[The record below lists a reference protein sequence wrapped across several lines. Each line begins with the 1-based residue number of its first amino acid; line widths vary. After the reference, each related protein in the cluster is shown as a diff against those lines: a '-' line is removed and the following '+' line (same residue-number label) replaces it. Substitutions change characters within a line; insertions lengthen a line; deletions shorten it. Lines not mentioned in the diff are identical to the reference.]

1 MQVTDEMVEAAVETY
16 AANDPLG
23 MLMDGAAFHA
33 ALTAALAKAW
43 RPIESAPRDGR
54 RFFARRDNGYEFDYY
69 VVRWSVY
76 DTEYPWQAE
85 FNSYAEHRLDEWMPL
100 PAPPATKGA
109 GHV

>member
-1 MQVTDEMVEAAVETY
+1 MQVTDKMVEAAWEAYDNAPGHFT
-16 AANDPLG
+16 NSE
-23 MLMDGAAFHA
+23 LMRA

-100 PAPPATKGA
+100 PEPPATKEGK
-109 GHV
+109 